1 MVGPTTTFLSM
12 SAAMNAAAGALP
24 GMPSASV
31 GSIEPPMLAFWAT
44 WAHTIAS

>member
-12 SAAMNAAAGALP
+12 SAMKAAAGALP
-24 GMPSASV
+24 GMPRASV
-31 GSIEPPMLAFWAT
+31 GSIEPPMVVFWAT